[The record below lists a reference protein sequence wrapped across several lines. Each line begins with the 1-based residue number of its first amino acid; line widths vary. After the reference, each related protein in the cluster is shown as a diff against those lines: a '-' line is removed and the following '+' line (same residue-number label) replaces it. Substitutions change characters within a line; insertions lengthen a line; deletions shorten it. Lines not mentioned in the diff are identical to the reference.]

1 MKHEEDL
8 GVIKTLIVILIIM
21 NIILVPKVLMDI
33 TQTGTIMK
41 QTSPDGK
48 YELIINRDKYPT
60 LDAYGEFFTI
70 TLYDKKSGMMISSLE
85 QDNITDLARHP
96 EITITWLEAGVY
108 IDIDQTNWSGYYNS
122 AYILPYEKQN
132 VKSRLDD

>member
-1 MKHEEDL
+1 MKHEKDI

-21 NIILVPKVLMDI
+21 NTILVPKVLTDI

-85 QDNITDLARHP
+85 QDAYNDLDMHP
-96 EITITWLEAGVY
+96 QITITWLEDGVY
-108 IDIDQTNWSGYYNS
+108 IDIHQTMWLDYYNA
-122 AYILPYEKQN
+122 AYILPYEQQQG
-132 VKSRLDD
+132 